1 MPGRVDFADVTVSDD
16 MAGPYGKCR
25 AVGLVPAEPVGG
37 FEFQAIL
44 GYQAV
49 RRAATDPGRLSSSG
63 GVTIPP
69 FKQAIPGLP
78 AELDPPEHLK
88 YRRLLVPELRPE
100 RIARLTETIRREAD
114 RAIDQFGSAGQG
126 DLAEIARHVPP
137 AVIGAVL
144 GVPDDGPLMVDLT
157 RRLARGAIL
166 GDAQAR
172 ASAEKDLMAYLDRI
186 VTDAEDT
193 ERTDLL
199 GTIANAVIDG
209 EPIGHIKAVATVL
222 TLVVAGQSTTVS
234 GIGSILAL
242 LATRPDVKQALIVD
256 PALIPAAVEETLRLE
271 TPVQVMGRTITDDTE
286 IEGCPV
292 KAGDRIGLGWGPANL
307 DPAAFENPGEFR
319 LNRSPNPH
327 LAFGHGVHRCV
338 GEHLARAEM
347 TIATEQVLG
356 RLPNLELAG
365 PLVRD
370 ADSPANRGLRSIPV
384 RFTPS
389 PRVPG

>member
-1 MPGRVDFADVTVSDD
+1 MSERVDFADVTLSDN
-16 MAGPYGKCR
+16 MAEAYGKLR
-25 AVGLVPAEPVGG
+25 EDGLVPAAPVGG
-37 FEFQAIL
+37 FEFQALL

-49 RRAATDPGRLSSSG
+49 RRAAADPRRLASGG

-69 FKQAIPGLP
+69 FKQAIPGIP

-100 RIARLTETIRREAD
+100 RITRLTETIRREAD
-114 RAIDQFGSAGQG
+114 RALDEFAAVGEG
-126 DLAEIARHVPP
+126 DLADVARHVPP

-157 RRLARGAIL
+157 KRLARSAVL
-166 GDAQAR
+166 GDAEGR
-172 ASAEKDLMAYLDRI
+172 AAAERDLMAYLDRI
-186 VTDAEDT
+186 VTEAENT

-199 GTIANAVIDG
+199 GTIANAVVDG
-209 EPIGHIKAVATVL
+209 EPIGHAKAVATVL
-222 TLVVAGQSTTVS
+222 TLVVAGQSTTIS

-242 LATRPDVKQALIVD
+242 LAARPDVKRALISD

-271 TPVQVMGRTITDDTE
+271 TPVQVMGRTVTAGTE

-307 DPAAFENPGEFR
+307 DPAVFEDPGEFR
-319 LNRSPNPH
+319 LDRSPNPH
-327 LAFGHGVHRCV
+327 VAFGHGAHRCV

-347 TIATEQVLG
+347 TVATEQVLA
-356 RLPNLELAG
+356 RIPDFELAG
-365 PLVRD
+365 PVARD
-370 ADSPANRGLRSIPV
+370 ADSPANRGLQSIPV
-384 RFTPS
+384 RFS
-389 PRVPG
+389 VL